1 MVKISGRLVEPADD
15 KPRSGV
21 TLTLHSVKNS
31 SVVLKHATY
40 RCVTGGNG
48 EYSFNAA
55 PGTYAVAVSVYGAE
69 PERVGQIRVYSDSLP
84 GNLNTFLMAPGESDL
99 TPEIIRLVDS
109 MRGEAVKAA
118 ESAKVSEQIVTQS
131 ASDVAE
137 HAQQVASD
145 KVVVAQKATI
155 ATDAAAT
162 AVAAKEQT
170 AKDVAVTGQNRQV
183 AETKAR
189 EAAASAGEANS
200 ARDSIV
206 NDAADVRAK
215 AKQVADDA
223 VSVAN
228 NTAAVQRN
236 TEQVAQNTLTV
247 GTKAQQV
254 AENTNSVSTNT
265 LSVTQMRDEV
275 TAKTAMAQGA
285 ADTATQ
291 KAASAATHDAAAA
304 EYARQA
310 QEAAQATAGALIDG
324 GSVDLSGGVYPQPV
338 MVGSTKR
345 PTFWKVTSGGVVG
358 GVDYGVGDTLIY
370 TTSGGG
376 SYYKI
381 DNTESV
387 TSVQGEK
394 GAVTLTPEKIGAEAA
409 GTASAGIKQHEAK
422 SGAHNISGIL
432 GLDEAL
438 NGKVSK
444 IIQLA
449 AGADLNAV
457 TDTGFY
463 RLSSS
468 AINAPVG
475 VSVAYGLLQVIRG
488 NDTITQIITGYKD
501 GRRVSRSGD
510 PADIGGTGKYTQWY
524 EIYAQNSIL
533 GQVSQLA
540 GVPTGAI
547 IERGSNA
554 NGEYVKWADGT
565 MICYWRTI
573 FSTSCTSPYGAGL
586 YTGSVTWT
594 FPARFISSPITP
606 PPGIRLSTGASWSV
620 PFSATP
626 TEANYYVVDAA
637 SRPVGTQAEFV
648 GFAIGRWY

>member
-99 TPEIIRLVDS
+99 TPEIIRLVDI
-109 MRGEAVKAA
+109 MRDEAVKAA
-118 ESAKVSEQIVTQS
+118 ESAKNSEKIVT
-131 ASDVAE
+131 DN
-137 HAQQVASD
+137 
-145 KVVVAQKATI
+145 
-155 ATDAAAT
+155 AA
-162 AVAAKEQT
+162 
-170 AKDVAVTGQNRQV
+170 
-183 AETKAR
+183 
-189 EAAASAGEANS
+189 
-200 ARDSIV
+200 
-206 NDAADVRAK
+206 
-215 AKQVADDA
+215 
-223 VSVAN
+223 SVAN

-236 TEQVAQNTLTV
+236 TDQVAQNTQTV
-247 GTKAQQV
+247 SVKAQQV
-254 AENTNSVSTNT
+254 SENTQSVAANT

-275 TAKTAMAQGA
+275 AAKTSMAQGA

-291 KAASAATHDAAAA
+291 KAASAAGHDAAAA

-324 GSVDLSGGVYPQPV
+324 GAVNLSGGVYPQPV

-345 PTFWKVTSGGVVG
+345 PTFWKVTTGGVVG
-358 GVDYGVGDTLIY
+358 GIDYGVGDTLIY
-370 TTSGGG
+370 TTSDGG

-387 TSVQGEK
+387 TSVQGET
-394 GAVTLTPEKIGAEAA
+394 GAVTLTPGKIGAEPA
-409 GTASAGIKQHEAK
+409 GAASAGIKQHETK
-422 SGAHNISGIL
+422 SAAHNISGIY

-449 AGADLNAV
+449 PGADLNAV
-457 TDTGFY
+457 TDSGFY

-468 AINAPVG
+468 AVNAPVG

-488 NDTITQIITGYKD
+488 NDTITQTIAGYLD
-501 GRRVSRSGD
+501 GRRASRSGS
-510 PADIGGTGKYTQWY
+510 PADIGGAGKYTQWY

-565 MICYWRTI
+565 MVCYRRANI
-573 FSTSCTSPYGAGL
+573 QAYCTNPYGAGL
-586 YTGSVTWT
+586 YTGTITWT
-594 FPARFISSPITP
+594 FPARFVSSPVTP
-606 PPGIRLSTGASWSV
+606 PPGIRLGSGASWSV
-620 PFSATP
+620 PLSSTP

-637 SRPVGTQAEFV
+637 SRPDGTQAEFV